1 MKRPAVL
8 LGTVLVPALALL
20 MACGEVTSPTAE
32 PQPLP
37 DTSGGSPTASPERSE
52 AQPAPA
58 EERVQAAT
66 TPQVIGRIA
75 RYCGKVNN
83 HQLPG
88 GDWQPD
94 LDCTSGC
101 NVGGLT
107 YCQKFWPQTTSIR
120 QVAVSSKPN
129 NVWTTN
135 GCGAVV
141 DDWDGTDEFECMGQ
155 PACGDGFCDAEFG
168 ETPTSCASDC
178 GTCGNGTCNTGE
190 NFVLCPDDCGPM
202 SACGDGT
209 CNNNETFATCPG
221 DCKAPTVLVNTDFP
235 TGVLRFTSEEDFNS
249 LFHAIEA
256 DGAVISSLP
265 TGYVSLKSYLAQFPT
280 NSTTYDVDQAEY
292 LRDLK
297 THVVTDDGL
306 QALVNQELQVFAGGR
321 LYQFTDIGL
330 FKVDADKQA
339 WFKTWLAANRQ
350 AIDFDP
356 AYKTV
361 PGEVSLG
368 EGQYQVTPGVIRI
381 DTQKEKMGGSD
392 TTPDPV
398 LGRIALYCGKVN
410 NHQSPGGA
418 WLPDPDCSTGCGT
431 GGVAYCKKFWP
442 QTSDIRAV
450 AVSPKPNNVWKT
462 AGCGAV
468 VDDWDGNEEY
478 ECLGGGAA
486 PAAFAASLMT
496 PPPEPITELVAG
508 NKCGTPPTNYE
519 VHTVG
524 TSFNK
529 EVVRTASDNNWRF
542 IFKTRKLNLFLYR
555 NVSIKGKAQRRKKVW
570 PFRIKYW
577 GPADADEIVV
587 GCDNMDLHTNF
598 VAIPHTF
605 GQGPRPNFKGLAKF
619 KLGSM
624 LINHLDIDFRIDLA
638 AGKTI
643 THAHAA
649 SLANSQ
655 FNSVIGGV
663 YQNIWAQIEQQI
675 VGAISP
681 QYLRDYANHT
691 KRVNT
696 FNEQNH
702 LRFALGKVEKY
713 RGASH
718 KNDWVFDWNVKI
730 GSAPYQYDMRAGSF
744 FARARKG
751 CNWYAVRVV
760 VQR

>member
-1 MKRPAVL
+1 MKRFAVL
-8 LGTVLVPALALL
+8 RGTFLVSGLALL
-20 MACGEVTSPTAE
+20 LACGGSNSPSAE
-32 PQPLP
+32 PQPVH
-37 DTSGGSPTASPERSE
+37 DATSQSPTAPIESSEPRPEELGE
-52 AQPAPA
+52 A
-58 EERVQAAT
+58 VQSAT

-88 GDWQPD
+88 GEWQPD

-101 NVGGLT
+101 DVGGLA
-107 YCQKFWPQTTSIR
+107 YCQKFWPQTSSIR

-129 NVWTTN
+129 NVWTTS

-155 PACGDGFCDAEFG
+155 PACGDGFCDVALG
-168 ETPTSCASDC
+168 ETPTSCSSDC
-178 GTCGNGTCNTGE
+178 GTCGNGVCNAGE
-190 NFVLCPDDCGPM
+190 NFAFCPDDCGPT
-202 SACGDGT
+202 SACGDGA

-221 DCKAPTVLVNTDFP
+221 DCVAPSVLVSTDFP
-235 TGVLRFTSEEDFNS
+235 TGVLRFASEEDFNS

-256 DGAVISSLP
+256 DGVVTSSLP
-265 TGYVSLKSYLAQFPT
+265 TGYVSLKSYLAQFPVT
-280 NSTTYDVDQAEY
+280 STYDVDQAEY

-297 THVVTDDGL
+297 THVVTDEGL
-306 QALVNQELQVFAGGR
+306 RALVNQELQVFAGGK

-368 EGQYQVTPGVIRI
+368 EGQYQVVPGVIRI
-381 DTQKEKMGGSD
+381 DTQKEKMAGSD

-398 LGRIALYCGKVN
+398 VGRIALYCGKVN
-410 NHQSPGGA
+410 NHQAPGGA
-418 WLPDPDCSTGCGT
+418 WLPDPDCWTGCGT
-431 GGVAYCKKFWP
+431 GGVAYCRKFWP
-442 QTSDIRAV
+442 QATDIRAV
-450 AVSPKPNNVWKT
+450 PVSSKPNNVWKT
-462 AGCGAV
+462 GGCGNII
-468 VDDWDGNEEY
+468 DDWDGNEEY
-478 ECLGGGAA
+478 ECLGDSAT
-486 PAAFAASLMT
+486 PAAFAASLT
-496 PPPEPITELVAG
+496 APSPEPIAALAG
-508 NKCGTPPTNYE
+508 GEKCGTPPTHYE
-519 VHTVG
+519 LHTVG
-524 TSFNK
+524 ASFNK
-529 EVVRTASDNNWRF
+529 EVVRVASDNNWRF
-542 IFKTRKLNLFLYR
+542 IFKTRKLNLYLYR
-555 NVSIKGKAQRRKKVW
+555 SVSIKGKAQRRKKVW

-587 GCDNMDLHTNF
+587 GTDNMDLHTNYT
-598 VAIPHTF
+598 VIPHTF

-624 LINHLDIDFRIDLA
+624 TINLMDIDFRIDLA
-638 AGKTI
+638 KGKTI

-649 SLANSQ
+649 SLLNSQ
-655 FNSVIGGV
+655 INSVIGGV
-663 YQNIWAQIEQQI
+663 YNNIWAQIETQI

-681 QYLRDYANHT
+681 AYLREYAAYT

-696 FNEQNH
+696 YNELTH
-702 LRFALGKVEKY
+702 LRFILGKVEKY
-713 RGASH
+713 RGAGH

-730 GSAPYQYDMRAGSF
+730 GAATYKYDMRAGSF
-744 FARARKG
+744 FGRARKG